1 MKKTVFIVYFLFVIA
16 PIYGSTKPFYGESF
30 SEQERSAVN
39 IPAID
44 EATRLLEEKN
54 FSALYKHIAHKMRAS
69 IDTLVFVPV
78 FDTYADS
85 IEDVEQ
91 FSSSLHLYFR
101 PPTPLNYII
110 RRGLRYSLAKEF
122 RNIISGVMV
131 YNKEGS
137 YLTYF
142 LPEWNELIS
151 SFGIGNLNQW
161 STTKFVFSYK
171 GLYLYFILCSERQE
185 IKVIKNQDD
194 EIYSEYP
201 WEAFHDLIAK
211 LWYW

>member
-1 MKKTVFIVYFLFVIA
+1 MKKAVFIVYFLFVIA

-91 FSSSLHLYFR
+91 LSSSLHLYFR
-101 PPTPLNYII
+101 PPTPLIYII

-161 STTKFVFSYK
+161 STT
-171 GLYLYFILCSERQE
+171 
-185 IKVIKNQDD
+185 
-194 EIYSEYP
+194 
-201 WEAFHDLIAK
+201 
-211 LWYW
+211 